1 MPRASVL
8 QVWLL
13 SLTPASLDPQ
23 PLASYTSVS
32 VVWTSGTRFSVP
44 LSPYFGVPISVPQPP
59 YFGGHLCAS
68 APIFWAPS
76 LCPSPPFC
84 GGPRV
89 SGLASAH
96 GSWLCCPH
104 PAVSALPGS
113 PGPHR
118 TPPPAT
124 STSGLWGLTSCLA
137 PPHGLHP
144 CPLEPFLV
152 ARPFT
157 VGEGGV
163 YGHWGSLRGCLV
175 ENRDT
180 WPAPS
185 EECAPG
191 FAVVSRM
198 DGVRP
203 RPHEGFLTDAC
214 SQVPSS
220 ATPLTGAGGGAL
232 VLWHLSP
239 NPLLRGALVPMRWA
253 WSLPCRRP
261 ANPDCTLFCSL
272 SPWSPIPESVQG
284 VPT

>member
-1 MPRASVL
+1 M
-8 QVWLL
+8 
-13 SLTPASLDPQ
+13 
-23 PLASYTSVS
+23 
-32 VVWTSGTRFSVP
+32 
-44 LSPYFGVPISVPQPP
+44 PQPP
-59 YFGGHLCAS
+59 YFGHHLS
-68 APIFWAPS
+68 APVPHSVGVLVSQGSPLLTAPGCAALTLLSPLCLAAQDPTGLPPCHLHLRS
-76 LCPSPPFC
+76 LGTHFLPCPSS
-84 GGPRV
+84 R
-89 SGLASAH
+89 
-96 GSWLCCPH
+96 
-104 PAVSALPGS
+104 
-113 PGPHR
+113 
-118 TPPPAT
+118 
-124 STSGLWGLTSCLA
+124 
-137 PPHGLHP
+137 LHP